1 MFGDPA
7 IQGGQ
12 EGGSSLLFV
21 VEQGDHLGFCARALI
36 SQRQSRVSVTSTLGD
51 DSLASCGHAHVHSHD
66 FLSLGRRVM
75 GVHEAHSSY
84 TEVSVIYWL
93 HFPRTLI
100 EPRQAEIRK
109 ECLQLWGVSVP
120 PTQFR
125 SRAASFR
132 EGWD

>member
-1 MFGDPA
+1 MWACTHSFTRLP
-7 IQGGQ
+7 
-12 EGGSSLLFV
+12 LLGV
-21 VEQGDHLGFCARALI
+21 L
-36 SQRQSRVSVTSTLGD
+36 
-51 DSLASCGHAHVHSHD
+51 
-66 FLSLGRRVM
+66 M

-84 TEVSVIYWL
+84 IEVSVIYWL